1 MFTRLALPT
10 HARALAVILLAGV
23 LTLSGCSSPSKDDPM
38 QTIRDRLFYDG
49 LAAFHEGF
57 YKEAAIRWERAAHFG
72 DGEAARNLGHL
83 YRQGLGVDQDVAAA
97 VEWYQIASAAGVVSA
112 EYNLGMVYLNGG
124 PKVPTDR
131 VKALHWLTKAAD
143 AGVTPA
149 RKELDRLAAEPAA
162 PAASPAPAV
171 PPSAPAVAPIS
182 QAPPAPSP
190 AVAPARIQIG
200 SYQTRKAA
208 EGDLARIKRRSDLDF
223 EIINGRAKDGTPWY
237 RLMAMGKVEQLEAYC
252 REAASRRIG
261 CWPHNGQ

>member
-1 MFTRLALPT
+1 MFTRLTSPT
-10 HARALAVILLAGV
+10 HARALAAILLAGV
-23 LTLSGCSSPSKDDPM
+23 LTLSGCSSPPKDDPM

-83 YRQGLGVDQDVAAA
+83 YRQGLGVDQDVAVA
-97 VEWYQIASAAGVVSA
+97 VEWYQVASAAGVPSA

-124 PKVPTDR
+124 PNFATDR

-143 AGVTPA
+143 AGVIPA
-149 RKELDRLAAEPAA
+149 RKELDRLAAEPSA
-162 PAASPAPAV
+162 PATSPAPA
-171 PPSAPAVAPIS
+171 PPPPIS
-182 QAPPAPSP
+182 QAATMPTP
-190 AVAPARIQIG
+190 AVAPARVQIG

-223 EIINGRAKDGTPWY
+223 EIVNGRAKDGTPWY
-237 RLMAMGKVEQLEAYC
+237 RLMAMGKAEQLEAYC

-261 CWPHNGQ
+261 CWPSSRKTD